1 MSLRTK
7 KILLFILLTF
17 FIDWALVFLFITM
30 GGKVDSVGIM
40 LLGAAYMFVPM
51 IVTIVI
57 QKAILKQPLAGPMGI
72 SFKVNRWFFVAWFL
86 PLIIAFAVMGVS
98 LLIPGV
104 TFTPDMSGF
113 MDSLASALSPEQM
126 EQAMEQLASMPVHPV
141 WLIVVLALISGT
153 TTNAILGFG
162 EELGWRGFLL
172 KELGFMGFW
181 KSSALIGFIW
191 GIWHAPL
198 VLLGLNYPQNPQLG
212 VLLMTSWTILI
223 APLFSYIRIKSRS
236 VIAASIFHGTI
247 NAVPGLAIILIAGG
261 SDLTVGLTGL
271 AGFVVFALA
280 DILLWIYDR
289 FITREKA
296 NDILK
301 HISLE
306 T

>member
-236 VIAASIFHGTI
+236 VIATSIFHGTI

>member
-51 IVTIVI
+51 IVTIII
-57 QKAILKQPLAGPMGI
+57 QKAILKQPLAQPMGV

-86 PLIIAFAVMGVS
+86 PVIIAFAVMGVS

-126 EQAMEQLASMPVHPV
+126 EQAREQLASMPVHPV
-141 WLIVVLALISGT
+141 WLVVVLALISGT

-172 KELGFMGFW
+172 KEMGFMGFW

-212 VLLMTSWTILI
+212 VVLMTAWTILI

-247 NAVPGLAIILIAGG
+247 NAVPGLAVILISGG
-261 SDLTVGLTGL
+261 NDLTVGLTGL
-271 AGFVVFALA
+271 AGFIVFALA
-280 DILLWIYDR
+280 NILLWIYDR

-301 HISLE
+301 QISLE

>member
-17 FIDWALVFLFITM
+17 FIDWALVYLFITM

-51 IVTIVI
+51 IVTIII
-57 QKAILKQPLAGPMGI
+57 QKAILKQPLAQPMGV

-86 PLIIAFAVMGVS
+86 PVIIAFAVMGVS

-126 EQAMEQLASMPVHPV
+126 EQAREQLASMPVHPV
-141 WLIVVLALISGT
+141 WLVVVLALISGT

-172 KELGFMGFW
+172 KEMGFMGFW

-212 VLLMTSWTILI
+212 VVLMTAWTILI

-247 NAVPGLAIILIAGG
+247 NAVPGLAVILISGG
-261 SDLTVGLTGL
+261 NDLTVGLTGL
-271 AGFVVFALA
+271 AGFIVFALA
-280 DILLWIYDR
+280 NILLWIYDR

-301 HISLE
+301 QISLE

>member
-17 FIDWALVFLFITM
+17 FIDWSMVYLYIAL

-51 IVTIVI
+51 IVTII
-57 QKAILKQPLAGPMGI
+57 LQKAVFKQTLAGPMGI

-86 PLIIAFAVMGVS
+86 PPIIAFAVMGVS
-98 LLIPGV
+98 LLMPGV

-113 MDSLASALSPEQM
+113 LDTLASGLSPQQL
-126 EQAMEQLASMPVHPV
+126 EQAREQLASMPVHPV
-141 WLIVVLALISGT
+141 WLILVLALISGT
-153 TTNAILGFG
+153 TINAILGFG

-172 KELGFMGFW
+172 KQLAFMGFW
-181 KSSALIGFIW
+181 KSSALIGLIW

-198 VLLGLNYPQNPQLG
+198 ILLGLNYPQNPQLG
-212 VLLMTSWTILI
+212 VLLMTAWTILM

-247 NAVPGLAIILIAGG
+247 NAVPGLAVILIAGG
-261 SDLTVGLTGL
+261 TDLMVGLTGL
-271 AGFVVFALA
+271 AGFIVFALA
-280 DILLWIYDR
+280 DIFLFIYDR
-289 FITREKA
+289 FITREKV
-296 NDILK
+296 NTMLK
-301 HISLE
+301 QISE
-306 T
+306 EP

>member
-1 MSLRTK
+1 MALRTK

-17 FIDWALVFLFITM
+17 FIDWSMVYLYITA

-51 IVTIVI
+51 IVTIVL
-57 QKAILKQPLAGPMGI
+57 QKAVFRQPLAGPMGI

-86 PLIIAFAVMGVS
+86 PPIIAFAVMGVS
-98 LLIPGV
+98 LLMPGV

-113 MDSLASALSPEQM
+113 IDSLASALNPQQM
-126 EQAMEQLASMPVHPV
+126 DQAREQLAAMPVHPV

-162 EELGWRGFLL
+162 EELGWRGFLV
-172 KELGFMGFW
+172 KELSFMGFW

-198 VLLGLNYPQNPQLG
+198 ILLGLNYPQNPQLG
-212 VLLMTSWTILI
+212 VLLMTGWTILL

-247 NAVPGLAIILIAGG
+247 NAVPGLAIILISGG
-261 SDLTVGLTGL
+261 DDLTVGLTGL
-271 AGFVVFALA
+271 AGFIVFALA
-280 DILLWIYDR
+280 DILLFIYDR
-289 FITREKA
+289 FITREKV
-296 NDILK
+296 NVILK
-301 HISLE
+301 QMSGE
-306 T
+306 P

>member
-1 MSLRTK
+1 VSLRTK

-17 FIDWALVFLFITM
+17 FIDWALVYLFITM